1 MRHAIWRLSAV
12 ASLAHCIGR
21 LCLVPTVKTS
31 PNLSHPLDSAFER
44 VNRASEH
51 FSEFKRRVAVWNNA
65 QYHAAEWQFDPQDPS
80 KISVGLSK
88 IIPMPLRI
96 GTLLGEICYNL
107 RTALDYVIFELA
119 KLDSS
124 GIPQDGTQFPI
135 EDAPKGFAWRQ
146 KRGWLKGLNSAHIAA
161 IEALQPYNA
170 CNWTKA
176 LRDISNPDKHR
187 NITNFAGDMSLKAIM
202 RIGDIDEA
210 FESAPGTVSHK
221 RHPVTGEEVYVKL
234 HLTTEVQLRD
244 GTPVIETLE
253 IVKLKISETLEAFK
267 PEFK

>member
-1 MRHAIWRLSAV
+1 
-12 ASLAHCIGR
+12 
-21 LCLVPTVKTS
+21 VKSST
-31 PNLSHPLDSAFER
+31 NLSHPLDSAFER
-44 VNRASEH
+44 VDRAGEH
-51 FSEFKRRVAVWNNA
+51 FSEFKRRAAVWNNA
-65 QYHAAEWQFDPQDPS
+65 QYQATTWQFDPQDPS

-96 GTLLGEICYNL
+96 GTLVGEICYNL
-107 RTALDYVIFELA
+107 RTALDYLIFELA
-119 KLDSS
+119 KLDS

-135 EDAPKGFAWRQ
+135 VDTPKAWRQ

-161 IEALQPYNA
+161 IEALQPYNG

-187 NITNFAGDMSLKAIM
+187 NITNFAGDMSLNPIVC
-202 RIGDIDEA
+202 IGDIDEA
-210 FESAPGTVSHK
+210 FESAAGTASHQ

-234 HLTTEVQLRD
+234 DLTTEVQLSD

-253 IVKLKISETLEAFK
+253 LVKLKISETLDAFK